1 MKLINFTKSKLVKK
15 LFLGI
20 ITGIIFGIST
30 IITYANVPE
39 NVRIGLYFN
48 DSQTGQY
55 TALSSFSVDAVNG
68 IQLGVFKDNK
78 FNSLIQETFKNTIT
92 ISKNMGENSGEI
104 YHVKICG
111 GFNSYN
117 SLIDE
122 LDKI

>member
-1 MKLINFTKSKLVKK
+1 MKLINFTKSKLVKR

-20 ITGIIFGIST
+20 IIGIIFGIST
-30 IITYANVPE
+30 IVTYANVPE

-78 FNSLIQETFKNTIT
+78 FNSLIPETFKNTIT
-92 ISKNMGENSGEI
+92 ISKNMGENSGKSTMLKFVEA
-104 YHVKICG
+104 
-111 GFNSYN
+111 
-117 SLIDE
+117 LIA
-122 LDKI
+122 IIV